1 MAEAAG
7 VASLR
12 SMLDQK
18 APHYNSNQR
27 SYCTDYTL
35 KRYLHARKFDVAKA
49 FNMLTATLA
58 WRKDF
63 DVESISMLKVRGNG
77 ETGKVVVRGA
87 DREGRPILFL
97 RPGQENSKDDHD
109 GNLKHLVYE
118 LERAVACMDELRGV
132 GKMLVILDLQHYSMS
147 NAPPMKTSRA
157 TLHILQDHYPE
168 RLAKFLIIDAPW
180 LFQGFFKIISPFIDK
195 ETAAKLVFVN
205 GKTAEA
211 KREVLSKF
219 VELNRLP
226 KSIYGDLGDEE
237 FFTADEYF
245 RF

>member
-1 MAEAAG
+1 
-7 VASLR
+7 
-12 SMLDQK
+12 
-18 APHYNSNQR
+18 
-27 SYCTDYTL
+27 
-35 KRYLHARKFDVAKA
+35 
-49 FNMLTATLA
+49 MLTATLA

-77 ETGKVVVRGA
+77 ETGKVVVRGT
-87 DREGRPILFL
+87 DRDGRPILFL

-195 ETAAKLVFVN
+195 VCW
-205 GKTAEA
+205 
-211 KREVLSKF
+211 LS
-219 VELNRLP
+219 P
-226 KSIYGDLGDEE
+226 GQ
-237 FFTADEYF
+237 
-245 RF
+245 